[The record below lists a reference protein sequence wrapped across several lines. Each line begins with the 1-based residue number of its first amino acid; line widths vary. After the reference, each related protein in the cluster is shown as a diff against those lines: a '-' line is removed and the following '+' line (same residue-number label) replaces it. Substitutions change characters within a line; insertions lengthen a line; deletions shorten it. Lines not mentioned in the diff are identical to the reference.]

1 MKVVQV
7 PPVRTQHT
15 GTQITAPL
23 SSGAVQAAGKR
34 HARQY
39 HAPGLPPRAVMQ
51 KVRPGKG
58 DLEQRQEG
66 ASRRAAHASS
76 IRRMQRFT
84 EPGRCGEGLWWG
96 GTTFSGIPHAA
107 QTFMLCIEV
116 PRADAGAT
124 HASAGVSPKLR
135 VHREVGLGKSVL
147 PHKSMHIATHST
159 HLKALDLPQILFYLT
174 PLSTKP

>member
-1 MKVVQV
+1 
-7 PPVRTQHT
+7 
-15 GTQITAPL
+15 
-23 SSGAVQAAGKR
+23 
-34 HARQY
+34 
-39 HAPGLPPRAVMQ
+39 MQ

-107 QTFMLCIEV
+107 QTFMLCTEV
-116 PRADAGAT
+116 LRADKGAA
-124 HASAGVSPKLR
+124 HASAQVQ
-135 VHREVGLGKSVL
+135 LGQELV
-147 PHKSMHIATHST
+147 
-159 HLKALDLPQILFYLT
+159 
-174 PLSTKP
+174 